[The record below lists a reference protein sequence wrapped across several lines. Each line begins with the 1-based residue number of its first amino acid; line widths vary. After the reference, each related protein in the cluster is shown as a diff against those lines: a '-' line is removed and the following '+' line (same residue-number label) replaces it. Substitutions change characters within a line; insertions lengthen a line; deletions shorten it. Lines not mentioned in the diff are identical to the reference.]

1 MLSHSTTMATLTVAA
16 KAPFIPYSTII
27 ASEFVKAETDVSL
40 TVEFV
45 DEKSVESGSDA
56 TAKLVVGEK
65 TYSGELE
72 SLKGLAALIPS
83 ISSSVDSSLS
93 WVEFALGKLANKNFK
108 ALAADLEKLDTHL
121 NFRSFIVGYSYSLA
135 DIAVWGVLRANAVM
149 GSVIKNAVYSN
160 ISRWYSFIALDSKF
174 DVADKTT
181 KSINELRKNLKAA
194 KGEKK
199 EGHKANFAIDLPNA
213 QMGKVV
219 TRFPPEPSG
228 YLHIGHAKS
237 ICLNF
242 GIGKQ
247 YNGLTNLR
255 FDDTN
260 PVKED
265 VEYVNSIMEDVKWL
279 GFDWNEQPRYASDYF
294 DQMYEY
300 AKKLITLGK
309 AYVDDQTADEIKQ
322 NRGDFSTPGVNSP
335 YRERSV
341 EENLAL
347 FEEMKAGKYKDGE
360 KVLRAK
366 IDMAHPNIVMRD
378 PVIYRIVNTE
388 HHNTGN
394 EWKIYPMYD
403 FAHPIED
410 AIERITHSICTLEFE
425 VHRPLYDWVL
435 EEWDDTEIPQQIEFA
450 RLNVTKMVM
459 SKRKLR
465 ALVEAG
471 LVAGWDD
478 PRMPT
483 ISGLR
488 RRGYTPEAIRDF
500 CDRIGVAKAD
510 SVVDIALLEFC
521 IREDLKLKATR
532 PMVVIDP
539 VKVVITNYPEGQTEL
554 CTVENNPE
562 NEELGNREVVFG
574 REIYIERND
583 FMEEPVKKF
592 FRLAPG
598 KEVRLKGAY
607 FITCTDVIKDEN
619 GNITE
624 IHCTYDPETKS
635 GSGCTRKVKGTLH
648 WVEASTAVDIES
660 RLYDYLLKEDSDG
673 KDFLGDFNH
682 DSLQVFHSKGEAC
695 LANTVPGDHFQFLR
709 QGYFVTDKDSTSDHI
724 VVNRIVGLRD
734 SWAKA
739 QKK

>member
-1 MLSHSTTMATLTVAA
+1 MEVRTLEH
-16 KAPFIPYSTII
+16 KDI
-27 ASEFVKAETDVSL
+27 
-40 TVEFV
+40 
-45 DEKSVESGSDA
+45 EKSVAPEE
-56 TAKLVVGEK
+56 VV
-65 TYSGELE
+65 
-72 SLKGLAALIPS
+72 
-83 ISSSVDSSLS
+83 SVNFIEAIINKDN
-93 WVEFALGKLANKNFK
+93 ETGKYGG
-108 ALAADLEKLDTHL
+108 
-121 NFRSFIVGYSYSLA
+121 R
-135 DIAVWGVLRANAVM
+135 VL
-149 GSVIKNAVYSN
+149 
-160 ISRWYSFIALDSKF
+160 
-174 DVADKTT
+174 
-181 KSINELRKNLKAA
+181 
-194 KGEKK
+194 
-199 EGHKANFAIDLPNA
+199 
-213 QMGKVV
+213 
-219 TRFPPEPSG
+219 TRFPPEPNG

-335 YRERSV
+335 YRDRSV

-366 IDMAHPNIVMRD
+366 IDMTHPNIVMRD
-378 PVIYRIVNTE
+378 PVIYRIVNIE

-488 RRGYTPEAIRDF
+488 RRGYTPESIRDF

-521 IREDLKLKATR
+521 IREDLKLKAKR
-532 PMVVIDP
+532 PMVVVDP

-574 REIYIERND
+574 REIYIERSD

-607 FITCTDVIKDEN
+607 FITCTDVIKDKN

-660 RLYDYLLKEDSDG
+660 RLYDYLLKDDSDG

-682 DSLQVFHSKGEAC
+682 ESLQVFNSKGEAS
-695 LANTVPGDHFQFLR
+695 LATTVPGDHFQFLR

-724 VVNRIVGLRD
+724 VMNRIVGLRD

>member
-1 MLSHSTTMATLTVAA
+1 MEVRTLEH
-16 KAPFIPYSTII
+16 KDI
-27 ASEFVKAETDVSL
+27 
-40 TVEFV
+40 
-45 DEKSVESGSDA
+45 EK
-56 TAKLVVGEK
+56 
-65 TYSGELE
+65 
-72 SLKGLAALIPS
+72 
-83 ISSSVDSSLS
+83 
-93 WVEFALGKLANKNFK
+93 
-108 ALAADLEKLDTHL
+108 
-121 NFRSFIVGYSYSLA
+121 
-135 DIAVWGVLRANAVM
+135 
-149 GSVIKNAVYSN
+149 
-160 ISRWYSFIALDSKF
+160 
-174 DVADKTT
+174 DVAPEEVV
-181 KSINELRKNLKAA
+181 SVNFIEAIINKDNET
-194 KGEKK
+194 
-199 EGHKANFAIDLPNA
+199 
-213 QMGKVV
+213 GKYGGRVL
-219 TRFPPEPSG
+219 TRFPPEPNG

-335 YRERSV
+335 YRDRSV

-488 RRGYTPEAIRDF
+488 RRGYTPESIRDF

-521 IREDLKLKATR
+521 IREDLKLKAKR
-532 PMVVIDP
+532 PMVVVDP
-539 VKVVITNYPEGQTEL
+539 VKVVITNYPEGKTEL

-574 REIYIERND
+574 REIYIERSD

-660 RLYDYLLKEDSDG
+660 RLYDYLLKDDSDG

-682 DSLQVFHSKGEAC
+682 ESLQVFNSKGEAS
-695 LANTVPGDHFQFLR
+695 LATTVPGDHFQFLR

-724 VVNRIVGLRD
+724 VMNRIVGLRD

>member
-1 MLSHSTTMATLTVAA
+1 MEVRTLEH
-16 KAPFIPYSTII
+16 KDI
-27 ASEFVKAETDVSL
+27 
-40 TVEFV
+40 
-45 DEKSVESGSDA
+45 EKSVAPEE
-56 TAKLVVGEK
+56 VV
-65 TYSGELE
+65 
-72 SLKGLAALIPS
+72 
-83 ISSSVDSSLS
+83 SVNFIEAIINKDN
-93 WVEFALGKLANKNFK
+93 ETGKYGG
-108 ALAADLEKLDTHL
+108 
-121 NFRSFIVGYSYSLA
+121 R
-135 DIAVWGVLRANAVM
+135 VL
-149 GSVIKNAVYSN
+149 
-160 ISRWYSFIALDSKF
+160 
-174 DVADKTT
+174 
-181 KSINELRKNLKAA
+181 
-194 KGEKK
+194 
-199 EGHKANFAIDLPNA
+199 
-213 QMGKVV
+213 
-219 TRFPPEPSG
+219 TRFPPEPNG

-335 YRERSV
+335 YRDRSV

-378 PVIYRIVNTE
+378 PVIYRIVNIE

-488 RRGYTPEAIRDF
+488 RRGYTPESIRDF

-660 RLYDYLLKEDSDG
+660 RLYDYLLKDDSDG

-682 DSLQVFHSKGEAC
+682 ESLQVFNSKGEAS
-695 LANTVPGDHFQFLR
+695 LATTVPGDHFQFLR

-724 VVNRIVGLRD
+724 VMNRIVGLRD